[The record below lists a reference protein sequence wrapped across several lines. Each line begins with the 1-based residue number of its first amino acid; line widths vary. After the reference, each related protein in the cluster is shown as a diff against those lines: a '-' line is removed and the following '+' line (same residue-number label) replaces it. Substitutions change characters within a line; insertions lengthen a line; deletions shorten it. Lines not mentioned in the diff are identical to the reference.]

1 MNKKVKISEIL
12 DYLSKEKIKYTF
24 SGNPDDCVIGF
35 SSLKN
40 YKDGTVTWVKNQAN
54 TQANTIGVLQQH
66 LQLVVA
72 QEGVSV
78 ISKNIIFTGE
88 SKRAFFK
95 IMEQFWGEKTS
106 PLSIG
111 AYSYI
116 SDSVKIGAKTV
127 IGANSVLNGHITIG
141 DNTVIGNNVTIIGN
155 VYIGNNCV
163 IQSGAVIGHEGYSYT
178 EDSYGHKEMVKHY
191 GGVSIGDDVLIGSQT
206 CVVRGTIDDTII
218 GDGCK
223 IDNLCHI
230 AHNVIIDKNVSIVAG
245 SLIYG
250 SVHISE
256 NAYIASA
263 IVKNQLHV
271 GQEAFLG
278 MGCVVTKDVEAG
290 ITVAGVPAQEIR
302 NRSRK

>member
-1 MNKKVKISEIL
+1 M
-12 DYLSKEKIKYTF
+12 
-24 SGNPDDCVIGF
+24 
-35 SSLKN
+35 
-40 YKDGTVTWVKNQAN
+40 
-54 TQANTIGVLQQH
+54 
-66 LQLVVA
+66 
-72 QEGVSV
+72 
-78 ISKNIIFTGE
+78 
-88 SKRAFFK
+88 
-95 IMEQFWGEKTS
+95 
-106 PLSIG
+106 
-111 AYSYI
+111 
-116 SDSVKIGAKTV
+116 
-127 IGANSVLNGHITIG
+127 
-141 DNTVIGNNVTIIGN
+141 
-155 VYIGNNCV
+155 
-163 IQSGAVIGHEGYSYT
+163 
-178 EDSYGHKEMVKHY
+178 
-191 GGVSIGDDVLIGSQT
+191 LIGSQT

-278 MGCVVTKDVEAG
+278 MGSVVTKDVEAG